1 MNAPEWLKPGIYAA
15 VVGATALAIIGFTW
29 GGWMTGGDAK
39 NMASDQSR
47 MAVVAA
53 LVPICIEQSKQDPEA
68 AATLLTGLELVA
80 PLQRRRASKPAC
92 TRRRMRAV
100 RFTALAMRPEDIA
113 VPRRRPV
120 AASVPKSCS
129 ALTKRTGTLACSS
142 RRCTSRAAEEEA
154 RRIADV
160 TLTEE

>member
-68 AATLLTGLELVA
+68 SATLAKLKETSSYQRSEVLMGTGWATMPGAEKPDRLVA
-80 PLQRRRASKPAC
+80 GAC
-92 TRRRMRAV
+92 MDK
-100 RFTALAMRPEDIA
+100 LAMNF
-113 VPRRRPV
+113 
-120 AASVPKSCS
+120 
-129 ALTKRTGTLACSS
+129 
-142 RRCTSRAAEEEA
+142 
-154 RRIADV
+154 
-160 TLTEE
+160 